1 MSNLKYCVLPNANPV
16 NVMYIWFMLQKNS
29 MYKEF
34 RGKEIKHEPRS
45 RGLHSFPD
53 HFREPKINF

>member
-1 MSNLKYCVLPNANPV
+1 
-16 NVMYIWFMLQKNS
+16 

-34 RGKEIKHEPRS
+34 RRKEIKHEPRS

-53 HFREPKINF
+53 HFREPKFDL